1 MTSNS
6 EPKPISELRPDYSSA
21 MDLRGEPTHV
31 CVCGCEVWFIK
42 AVFHDYEMS
51 YYYRDME
58 CARCGSM
65 ATAPTPLDMPDDYVP
80 TYDCCPPDDNCK
92 DH

>member
-1 MTSNS
+1 MTNS
-6 EPKPISELRPDYSSA
+6 EPKPISELRPDYTKA

-31 CVCGCEVWFIK
+31 CVCGCEVWLVK

-58 CARCGSM
+58 CAHCGSM
-65 ATAPTPLDMPDDYVP
+65 ATAPTPLDMPEDYKP
-80 TYDCCPPDDNCK
+80 TYICCPDDCC